1 MIKSIKITSILGV
14 LFLFVCA
21 SDNPNIKSSWVNA
34 KGGLRMRSEPD
45 VNSSVIQNIPNGSK
59 LEIIEEKEPI
69 IEINSKT
76 GKWSKVKYLQSEG
89 WVFGGF
95 LETTKKIRLNVI
107 PDLFRG
113 TWKSTG
119 FGIDNPEDAIFIN
132 EKIFICFHEF
142 TDSDLYSYC
151 IIDKFSYSESDK
163 KLSIECKSGDYN
175 LKNYIKDK
183 KVWGTPV
190 QFNENDKINLTINSK
205 GNLVLGNQL
214 MGCSGNEIFR

>member
-1 MIKSIKITSILGV
+1 MNQSIKFTTILGI

-21 SDNPNIKSSWVNA
+21 ADNANTKISWVNA
-34 KGGLRMRSEPD
+34 KGGLRMRTEPD
-45 VNSSVIQNIPNGSK
+45 VSSTVIQNIPNGSK
-59 LEIIEEKEPI
+59 IEIIEEIEPI
-69 IEINSKT
+69 IEINSKK
-76 GKWSKVKYLQSEG
+76 GKWSKVKYLQIEG

-95 LETTKKIRLNVI
+95 LEGTKKLSLDVI

-113 TWKSTG
+113 TWRSTG
-119 FGIDNPEDAIFIN
+119 YGIDNPEDAIFIN

-163 KLSIECKSGDYN
+163 KLFIDCKSGNYD

-190 QFNENDKINLTINSK
+190 QFIENDKISLTINSK

-214 MGCSGNEIFR
+214 IGCSGNDIVR